1 MSILVQILH
10 TSLFVI
16 SANCIEHLLV
26 LGMMD
31 GRLTKQGAY
40 FQAACSVGLAGKF
53 DCRNLPNTHL
63 TCPWSS
69 LTGPLKLTSLT

>member
-16 SANCIEHLLV
+16 SANYIEHLLV
-26 LGMMD
+26 LGIID
-31 GRLTKQGAY
+31 GRLMNRGAY
-40 FQAACSVGLAGKF
+40 LQAACSVGLAGKF
-53 DCRNLPNTHL
+53 GCRNLPNTHL

-69 LTGPLKLTSLT
+69 LTGLLKLTS